1 MVVMSKVGPLAK
13 VESVAPLRGFV
24 VRVTFRD
31 GAVKEIDLEPF
42 LRGPVFDLIRNDAA
56 SFESMKVVNGIIV
69 WDNGAD
75 IDPDVLYY
83 GLTPAWM
90 EQPERV

>member
-1 MVVMSKVGPLAK
+1 MTDLDSLVKVSSVTPLK
-13 VESVAPLRGFV
+13 VFFA
-24 VRVTFRD
+24 RVTFRD
-31 GAVKEIDLEPF
+31 GAVKEIDPKPF
-42 LRGPVFDLIRNDAA
+42 LRGPVFDPIRNDTKRYR
-56 SFESMKVVNGIIV
+56 SMKIENGAIT
-69 WDNGAD
+69 WETGAD